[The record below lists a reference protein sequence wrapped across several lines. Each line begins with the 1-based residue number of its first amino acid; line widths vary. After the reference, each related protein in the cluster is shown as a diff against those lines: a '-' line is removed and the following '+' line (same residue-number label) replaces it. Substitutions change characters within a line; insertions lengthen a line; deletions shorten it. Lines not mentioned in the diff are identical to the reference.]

1 MPDNSSSTSDSS
13 DSRLRR
19 AWDILRGRP
28 PASDSARAI
37 VLAGSPN
44 LPGTTGMGSLS
55 LVRTANPQEYKPEG
69 ATIRVKGFS
78 GHPVVHACIRVVSDI
93 VASVPLVVLTE
104 RGNSESRVG
113 PDHPLQRLLDYPG
126 PRVTARQF
134 RARYAVDFMGYGN
147 SLFQIER
154 RNGVGL
160 PIGLR
165 PINAEALQTVWVDA
179 EGDPRRYDYGN
190 WSGVIVQLPVEDVLH
205 FRDLDMPRPF
215 VPDVFGFPRGAT
227 AISSMAADIEAT
239 NYVRQVVTNDG
250 TPTFA
255 VLLNDEAT
263 QDDASAMQD
272 RYKARVVDRGK
283 RGTPAF
289 FGSVRDIKPLGFTLS
304 DLEFPDLRRVSR
316 EDICAAYGVDPRMV
330 GIASATSDAGL
341 SGAQYAEARMRL
353 VQHTIEPLLSAVE
366 DEINHWLAPE
376 FGEVYVAYDVEVLRD
391 LVENDNETSTR
402 IRAEFGASLRTFEES
417 RRALKLPAMPVPT
430 DALQITM
437 GTQLVPAAVAV
448 IDPSTVVLP
457 APVTDVLPPTPG
469 GAQETEAEEPEDT
482 DAENLIGLEDSRAE
496 GVTNFPKK
504 GDDRTIGLRNSNY
517 AVFPIKE
524 AAALKAEY
532 PTIWRRAG
540 NIRGN
545 KQYTLL
551 KPVAQRGGKVDGLS
565 EERAV
570 KLREA
575 WAARHAADFKL
586 AGVVAQVKW
595 LVVGSRGLA
604 HMRSVLA
611 EAKAKADG
619 ARRHGADL
627 VRSFATDA
635 MSGEQVEAITEL
647 LEMVMTAELPAAAV
661 VQVILAAFPQL
672 EADAVQEMV
681 DACVE
686 FAVEPRP
693 NDAEDEDE
701 EDEDELEDEGD
712 AELAMPRAAHWWE
725 TMEADGTL
733 ADDPRYQ
740 YWRRA
745 MDDLD
750 AEEERYAEAA
760 KATFA
765 ANAKSVDALFAA
777 YTKEAATATAARQR
791 KMLREIDRLI
801 STNYKE
807 KGEYY
812 RSWKAAYEGLVSKTY
827 IAGAKQSAGVNFN
840 FTLQSPEVLRSIDQ
854 RLSRLADLIGQ
865 DTAKQVTAAIRAG
878 ELSGF
883 SIAETSRL
891 VQQSVYGEQMTD
903 VRATRIA
910 RTESASAMS
919 GGAYDQAQSLGI
931 FQSKEWVGFEDGK
944 TRETHLTCMGQGR
957 IPMEAAFSN
966 GLMYPLDPAGDAAE
980 VINCRCQPLFYDE
993 PVPES

>member
-1 MPDNSSSTSDSS
+1 LPDNSSSSTSIIT
-13 DSRLRR
+13 DSRIRR
-19 AWDILRGRP
+19 AWDILRGR
-28 PASDSARAI
+28 ASSPDATRA
-37 VLAGSPN
+37 VVMPSYPSLMGAN
-44 LPGTTGMGSLS
+44 GMS

-78 GHPVVHACIRVVSDI
+78 GHPVVHACIRVVADI

-104 RGNSESRVG
+104 RGNSESRVS
-113 PDHPLQRLLDYPG
+113 PEHPLQRLLDYPG

-134 RARYAVDFMGYGN
+134 RARYAVDYMGYGN

-154 RNGVGL
+154 RDGVGL

-165 PINAEALQTVWVDA
+165 PINAESLQTVWVDE

-205 FRDLDMPRPF
+205 FRDLDMPKPF

-227 AISSMAADIEAT
+227 AIASMAADNEAT

-255 VLLNDEAT
+255 VLLSDEAT
-263 QDDASAMQD
+263 QDDATAMQD

-330 GIASATSDAGL
+330 GIASATSDSGL

-353 VQHTIEPLLSAVE
+353 VQHTIEPMLSAIE

-376 FGEVYVAYDVEVLRD
+376 FGDVYVAYDVETLRD
-391 LVENDNETSTR
+391 LVENDDETSKR
-402 IRAEFGASLRTFEES
+402 VQAEFGASLRTWEES
-417 RRALKLPAMPVPT
+417 RRALKLPAVPVPT
-430 DALQITM
+430 DSIQTTA
-437 GTQLVPAAVAV
+437 GKQLIPAAVAV
-448 IDPSTVVLP
+448 IDPTAAPLP
-457 APVTDVLPPTPG
+457 APATDVLPPTPG
-469 GAQETEAEEPEDT
+469 GALETEAEEPEDT
-482 DAENLIGLEDSRAE
+482 ADEDLIGLEDSRSAA
-496 GVTNFPKK
+496 VTNFPQK
-504 GDDRTIGLRNSNY
+504 GDDRTVSLRNSRY
-517 AVFPIKE
+517 AVFPHWE
-524 AAALKAEY
+524 ATALKADY
-532 PTIWRRAG
+532 PTIWRRGG

-545 KQYTLL
+545 KQHTLL

-575 WAARHAADFKL
+575 WAARHAGDFRL

-635 MSGEQVEAITEL
+635 MSGDQVEALTEL

-693 NDAEDEDE
+693 NDEEPEDEAPEAEPDAAP
-701 EDEDELEDEGD
+701 LEV
-712 AELAMPRAAHWWE
+712 MAAAPWWE
-725 TMEADGTL
+725 EMAAAGTL
-733 ADDPRYQ
+733 QDEPRYR
-740 YWRRA
+740 YWKRA

-750 AEEERYAEAA
+750 AEEEDYAKAA

-765 ANAKSVDALFAA
+765 ANARSIDKLFGI
-777 YTKEAATATAARQR
+777 YEKEAATATAARQR

-801 STNYKE
+801 ATNYKE

-812 RSWKAAYEGLVSKTY
+812 REWKAAYERLVGNTY
-827 IAGAKQSAGVNFN
+827 LAGAKQAGGVNFN
-840 FTLQSPEVLRSIDQ
+840 FTLQSPDVLRSIDQ
-854 RLSRLADLIGQ
+854 RVSRLAELIGQ
-865 DTAKQVTAAIRAG
+865 DTSKQVTAAIRAG

-891 VQQSVYGEQMTD
+891 VQQSVFGEQMTD

-919 GGAYDQAQSLGI
+919 GGAWDQAKELGI
-931 FQSKEWVGFEDGK
+931 FQSKEWVGFTDAR
-944 TRETHLTCMGQGR
+944 TSHLICMGQGR
-957 IPMEAAFSN
+957 IPMDDAFSN
-966 GLMYPLDPAGDAAE
+966 GLMYPLDPAGDAE
-980 VINCRCQPLFYDE
+980 DVINCRCQPLFYDE
-993 PVPES
+993 PVPNT